1 MNAQRRG
8 KCLRAPPLR
17 PRPHAALFA
26 YAYCDRPDSF
36 FYADHSFLSRALLFF
51 RPLSLSFSFI
61 SWRVPVRAHR
71 PTSFRS
77 RGECHRSTNGAL
89 ITRGMCIRSHSGMR
103 VSSGDVNANRVIQND
118 SIAQNTV
125 GKIRRLPVEERV
137 SASQLVSTE
146 CPIWLARKVKADTSR
161 RFLGQFVIHRDPSSF
176 EFEISRAIYS
186 VLQIFYKHVVTIAYY
201 ALNQNYINVIFTL
214 LIK

>member
-1 MNAQRRG
+1 MVCAQFISISRVHITSGDNYRERGLVNRIAFRAQYFLACRGRFESFRRAMNAQRRG

-146 CPIWLARKVKADTSR
+146 CLHLARTES
-161 RFLGQFVIHRDPSSF
+161 
-176 EFEISRAIYS
+176 
-186 VLQIFYKHVVTIAYY
+186 
-201 ALNQNYINVIFTL
+201 
-214 LIK
+214 